1 MEQWI
6 YHVTSMDTWLQA
18 QQAEG
23 YRHDSLEREGFI
35 HAAFAHQLDGV
46 MERFFDGVERVT
58 ILCID
63 QRDVEAEVLLEGPVE
78 EGGPFP
84 HIYGSVNLPAVKRI
98 VMFVR
103 EGDEGF
109 KLSVGLPGLANVS

>member
-1 MEQWI
+1 MEHWI

-18 QQAEG
+18 QQTEG
-23 YRHDSLEREGFI
+23 YRHPTLDTEGFI

-46 MERFFDGVERVT
+46 MERFFAGVERVT

-63 QRDVEAEVLLEGPVE
+63 QREIEAEVVLEGPIE

-84 HIYGSVNLPAVKRI
+84 HVYGPVNLPAVKRI
-98 VMFVR
+98 VMFAR
-103 EGDEGF
+103 EGDKGF
-109 KLSVGLPGLANVS
+109 KLSVGLPGLANMS